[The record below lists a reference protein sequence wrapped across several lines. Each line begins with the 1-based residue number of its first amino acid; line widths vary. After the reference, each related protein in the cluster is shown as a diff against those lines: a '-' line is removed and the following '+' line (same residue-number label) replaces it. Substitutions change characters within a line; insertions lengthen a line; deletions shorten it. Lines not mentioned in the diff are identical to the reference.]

1 MLDNFATGRRERL
14 AELDVELVEGDLR
27 SYERVHSAVRGT
39 DRVFHLG
46 ALPSVPRSIQDP
58 LTTHAVNVDGTLNVL
73 LAARDEGVGHVTMA
87 SSSSIYGANPAVPK
101 DESQMPI
108 PLSPYAVS
116 KLAAERYC
124 RAFWEVYGLPTTS
137 LRLFNVYG
145 PGQSPDSEYAAVV
158 PKFLSRLSSGEAPL
172 IYGDGEQTRDFTYVA
187 DVVRAFVAATEVP
200 DVAGETFN
208 VAGGSQTSILDL
220 ASRLSG
226 LMGVDVDP
234 EHAPARDGE
243 VRLSQG
249 DAAHAADRLSW
260 TPEWDIEEGLAAC
273 VAAFAETQGS
283 VSL

>member
-1 MLDNFATGRRERL
+1 MRDRL
-14 AELDVELVEGDLR
+14 LVELLLLELHYR
-27 SYERVHSAVRGT
+27 QVRG
-39 DRVFHLG
+39 
-46 ALPSVPRSIQDP
+46 
-58 LTTHAVNVDGTLNVL
+58 
-73 LAARDEGVGHVTMA
+73 
-87 SSSSIYGANPAVPK
+87 
-101 DESQMPI
+101 ES
-108 PLSPYAVS
+108 
-116 KLAAERYC
+116 
-124 RAFWEVYGLPTTS
+124 PT
-137 LRLFNVYG
+137 
-145 PGQSPDSEYAAVV
+145 
-158 PKFLSRLSSGEAPL
+158 
-172 IYGDGEQTRDFTYVA
+172 IYGDGLQSRDFTYVA

-220 ASRLSG
+220 ASRLGG

-260 TPEWDIEEGLAAC
+260 TPEWDIDEGLAAC